1 MYELNN
7 ESILNIIK
15 FSNAIL
21 TLSKDEN
28 NLSFPF
34 SIFYQDN
41 FQLPFK
47 NYLESSFSYLNNEKI
62 IDENQLVKTEYEIDK
77 DSKNNQL
84 IKIILN
90 NYRNKLDLLK
100 KINEKKEESENK
112 KKKDDE
118 KKEKKNKDM
127 NFKKE
132 KTRNRTK
139 TPIQNS
145 KEIFNNKVKNTKED
159 NKIKNINKF
168 NKVIINK
175 KENNITKI
183 DANKL
188 KNKRENELYRKKK
201 DINKSINRSK
211 EKNNNNISTNEMNL
225 TDVVRSRTPEI
236 EKKKKK
242 KKKDDYIYYHVDFSE
257 LYRKNGEEK
266 LKTYLKDK

>member
-34 SIFYQDN
+34 SIFYQHN

-47 NYLESSFSYLNNEKI
+47 NYVESSFSYLNNEKI

-112 KKKDDE
+112 KK
-118 KKEKKNKDM
+118 
-127 NFKKE
+127 FKKE

-211 EKNNNNISTNEMNL
+211 EKNNNNI
-225 TDVVRSRTPEI
+225 
-236 EKKKKK
+236 
-242 KKKDDYIYYHVDFSE
+242 
-257 LYRKNGEEK
+257 
-266 LKTYLKDK
+266 

>member
-34 SIFYQDN
+34 SIFYQHN

-47 NYLESSFSYLNNEKI
+47 NYVESSFSYLNNEKI
-62 IDENQLVKTEYEIDK
+62 IDENQLEKTEYEIDK
-77 DSKNNQL
+77 NSKNNQL

-100 KINEKKEESENK
+100 KINEKKEEGEKNE

-118 KKEKKNKDM
+118 KEEKKNKDV

-132 KTRNRTK
+132 KILNRTK

-145 KEIFNNKVKNTKED
+145 KEIFNNKFQNTKED
-159 NKIKNINKF
+159 NKVKNINKF
-168 NKVIINK
+168 NKVINNK
-175 KENNITKI
+175 KENNINKI

-188 KNKRENELYRKKK
+188 KNNRENELYRKKK
-201 DINKSINRSK
+201 NINKSINRSK

-225 TDVVRSRTPEI
+225 TDVVRNRTPKI
-236 EKKKKK
+236 EKKKK
-242 KKKDDYIYYHVDFSE
+242 KKKDDYIYFHVDFSE

-266 LKTYLKDK
+266 LKNYLKYK